1 MMKRLYNLYCA
12 GSKYKIIN
20 PLETY
25 LALTLDMSGVL
36 ELTPGP
42 VMVCVV
48 SRLEAEVLILSLGR
62 DKLPRLLLRPGVGGP
77 GLV

>member
-1 MMKRLYNLYCA
+1 
-12 GSKYKIIN
+12 
-20 PLETY
+20 
-25 LALTLDMSGVL
+25 MSGVL

-62 DKLPRLLLRPGVGGP
+62 DRLPRLLLRPGVGGP